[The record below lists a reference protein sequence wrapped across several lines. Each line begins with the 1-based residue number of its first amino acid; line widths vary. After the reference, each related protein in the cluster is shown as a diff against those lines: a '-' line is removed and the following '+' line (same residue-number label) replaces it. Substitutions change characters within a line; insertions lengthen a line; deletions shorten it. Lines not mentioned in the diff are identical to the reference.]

1 MRPRCRRGALP
12 VELTALAVLSALA
25 LAACGASSPS
35 ARQLRLA
42 ATRACVSAASQAE
55 RIATP
60 VAPAGSADFLRRGLA
75 VLTPELA
82 RLRRLHAPSDLA
94 ATYSSA
100 VRSSAGLRA
109 LLGAA
114 VESLD
119 HGADPVSTVQTL
131 QRRLAP
137 LEARGDAA
145 WRALDV
151 PACLNR

>member
-1 MRPRCRRGALP
+1 MAL
-12 VELTALAVLSALA
+12 V

-35 ARQLRLA
+35 ATQLRLA
-42 ATRACVSAASQAE
+42 ATRVCASAAARAE

-60 VAPAGSADFLRRGLA
+60 VAPAASADFLRRGLA

-82 RLRRLHAPSDLA
+82 QLGRLRAPSDLA

-100 VRSSAGLRA
+100 LRSSAGLRT

-114 VESLD
+114 VQSLSR
-119 HGADPVSTVQTL
+119 GADPVSTVQTL
-131 QRRLAP
+131 QRQLAP

-145 WRALDV
+145 WRALQIR
-151 PACLNR
+151 ACIPR

>member
-1 MRPRCRRGALP
+1 MRTRYRRGAMAAL
-12 VELTALAVLSALA
+12 LTSLV

-35 ARQLRLA
+35 ARQLRVA
-42 ATRACVSAASQAE
+42 ATRACVSAAAQAE

-60 VAPAGSADFLRRGLA
+60 VAPAGGTEFLRRGLA

-82 RLRRLHAPSDLA
+82 QLRRLRAPSDLA

-100 VRSSAGLRA
+100 VRSSAGLQA

-114 VESLD
+114 VQSLNR
-119 HGADPVSTVQTL
+119 GADPVSTVQTL

>member
-1 MRPRCRRGALP
+1 MRTRCPLP
-12 VELTALAVLSALA
+12 AVPAVLMALV

-35 ARQLRLA
+35 ASQLRVA
-42 ATRACVSAASQAE
+42 ATRACASAAAQAE

-60 VAPAGSADFLRRGLA
+60 VAPAGSAEFLRRGLA

-82 RLRRLHAPSDLA
+82 QLRRLHAPSDLA
-94 ATYSSA
+94 ATYSTA
-100 VRSSAGLRA
+100 LRSSAGLRA

-114 VESLD
+114 VQSLNR
-119 HGADPVSTVQTL
+119 GADPVSTVQTL

-145 WRALDV
+145 WRALDL